1 MRFRGR
7 KAQAKKSKSEDFQP
21 SSEEVSS
28 EEEPEIRAVPL
39 KSRGGKNS
47 NSNSSKPTKL
57 KGKKMMEEEFQPISE
72 EEERD
77 MIEENLPDKLKVRPK
92 ENKNEKKKR
101 DKDKKTKSNEMN

>member
-1 MRFRGR
+1 
-7 KAQAKKSKSEDFQP
+7 
-21 SSEEVSS
+21 
-28 EEEPEIRAVPL
+28 
-39 KSRGGKNS
+39 
-47 NSNSSKPTKL
+47 
-57 KGKKMMEEEFQPISE
+57 MMEEEFQPISE